1 MSNNRYKIVSEWFDG
16 QSQGSFTIQVADIQ
30 DTRGG
35 HVYSEGAHRVVV
47 TATGKPAKV
56 GKGGTVP
63 FMGECAWSDA
73 QRLLGDL
80 AIAERFAR

>member
-1 MSNNRYKIVSEWFDG
+1 MPKNRYEIVSEWFDG
-16 QSQGSFTIQVADIQ
+16 LSQGSFTIQVADIR

-35 HVYSEGAHRVVV
+35 HVYNEGAHRVIV

-63 FMGECAWSDA
+63 FMGESAWCDA
-73 QRLLGDL
+73 ERLLGDL
-80 AIAERFAR
+80 AVAERFAR